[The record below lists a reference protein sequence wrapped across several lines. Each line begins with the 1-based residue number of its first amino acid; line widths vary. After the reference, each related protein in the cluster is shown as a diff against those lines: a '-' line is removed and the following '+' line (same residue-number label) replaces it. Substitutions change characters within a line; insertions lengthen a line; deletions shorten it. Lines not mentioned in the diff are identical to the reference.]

1 MRDME
6 NTPNWWANGL
16 LFENCNCQLVCPGH
30 VHFSQFCT
38 HERCIGYWAIRIDG
52 GQSGNV
58 ALAGLKAVIAYTSPQ
73 HMIEGGWT
81 EVIIIDD
88 AASPEQRTALEAIL
102 SGRAGG
108 PWAVLGRFVSTR
120 LDTRFLPIE
129 FAEDDTSKKA
139 RIPGLLEAVITHIR
153 GKDRSKPVKFEN
165 IFNQIHASTQ
175 VLAIGNTEYNDGV
188 IKIRNEKTHGL
199 YSHFEWVVEGE

>member
-1 MRDME
+1 ME